1 MEEKNKKKK
10 VFIFIWVF
18 SLILVVVAGFFYRQR
33 MVALKGEKSSRPT
46 ASMAGMD
53 MGEEKTAQDQG
64 KRAKDDLDMSG
75 MTMDNL
81 EKEGK
86 MVELAPGT
94 VRISPEKQQLI
105 GVRMEAIAQRELTK
119 TIRAVGIVEHME
131 RNITA
136 VNSKVGGWIEKE
148 FVDRTGDRLTKGQ
161 PLITIYS
168 PELVSTQEEYLIAL
182 KGKKELSASPV
193 LEISQGSQS
202 LLEATKKRL
211 LLWDI
216 SEEQIEQLEKTGQIQ
231 KTLTLYCPA
240 NGFVFE
246 KNVSPGQYISPGETL
261 YRIADLSLVWVNA
274 TVYEYEIPLIK
285 KGQEAKITLSYIP
298 GEVFTGKV
306 FVVTPTVDPVTRT
319 NKVRFEIPNPDF
331 KLKPNMYANVEIRVN
346 LGKRL
351 AVRDEAVLDTGKRQ
365 IAFVD
370 KGDGYFEPR
379 ELKLGS
385 RVENYYAVLSGL
397 TEGERVI
404 TSANFLIDSESKLKE
419 AAAAMA
425 GMGHAGHGK

>member
-1 MEEKNKKKK
+1 MQREKKTKK
-10 VFIFIWVF
+10 FLIFTWIF
-18 SLILVVVAGFFYRQR
+18 LLILVVVIGFFYRKRQ
-33 MVALKGEKSSRPT
+33 VALHGERSPQPSGE
-46 ASMAGMD
+46 MAGMD
-53 MGEEKTAQDQG
+53 MGGKEPSQVQG
-64 KRAKDDLDMSG
+64 KERTGDMDMSS
-75 MTMDNL
+75 MTMESL

-105 GVRMEAIAQRELTK
+105 GVRVEPVEKRQLTK

-136 VNSKVGGWIEKE
+136 INTKIGGWIEKE
-148 FVDRTGDRLTKGQ
+148 FVDRTGDRLIKSK

-168 PELVSTQEEYLIAL
+168 PELVATQEEYLLAL
-182 KGKKELSASPV
+182 KGKRELSGSSIPEV
-193 LEISQGSQS
+193 SQGSES
-202 LLEATKKRL
+202 LLEATKRRL

-216 SEEQIEQLEKTGQIQ
+216 SEEQIEQLEKTGQVQ
-231 KTLTLYCPA
+231 KTLTIFVPA

-246 KNVSPGQYISPGETL
+246 KIVSTGQYVNPGETL
-261 YRIADLSLVWVNA
+261 YKIADLSMVWVNA
-274 TVYEYEIPLIK
+274 QVYEYELPFIK
-285 KGQEAKITLSYIP
+285 KGQEAQITFSYVP
-298 GEVFTGKV
+298 GEVFVGKV

-319 NKVRFEIPNPDF
+319 GRVRFEIPNPDG
-331 KLKPNMYANVEIRVN
+331 KLKPNMYANVDIKIE

-351 AVRDEAVLDTGKRQ
+351 AIRDEAVLDTGKRQ

-385 RVENYYAVLSGL
+385 KVENYYAVLSGL